1 MRFHQ
6 TKWPEVCSNKRIQ
19 PFFQRWTSLS
29 EFDECLLFA
38 ECMIVPPSLQDRVIK
53 QFHNG
58 HQGISCMKALVR
70 TYVYWP
76 NMDKQL
82 KELAHK
88 CSNCQLAAK
97 SLRKTTLSSW
107 PISESPWSC
116 LHIWLDLPK
125 DSVIFYS
132 WMLTANDQR
141 FFKWN
146 RFPVTLES
154 HRYFW

>member
-1 MRFHQ
+1 
-6 TKWPEVCSNKRIQ
+6 
-19 PFFQRWTSLS
+19 
-29 EFDECLLFA
+29 
-38 ECMIVPPSLQDRVIK
+38 MIVPPSLQDRGIK
-53 QFHNG
+53 QFYNG

-116 LHIWLDLPK
+116 LHIDLAGPISGQCFFFLLIDAYSK
-125 DSVIFYS
+125 WPEIFQMS
-132 WMLTANDQR
+132 RIPTNETILKLKQIFSR
-141 FFKWN
+141 FRIPDISF
-146 RFPVTLES
+146 
-154 HRYFW
+154 